1 MVVPELKAYDHGWKR
16 AFAFALGNSSALAL
30 CSIPPEQQ
38 NHWKPDIM
46 KTISQC
52 LQTGLLLSA
61 ATLSAQAGSFSSDFN
76 SGLPAG
82 ATLYGT
88 AVVEP
93 TGGVG
98 DSGCLKLTKA
108 INSQSGS
115 IVLDD

>member
-1 MVVPELKAYDHGWKR
+1 
-16 AFAFALGNSSALAL
+16 
-30 CSIPPEQQ
+30 
-38 NHWKPDIM
+38 M
-46 KTISQC
+46 KTIRQC
-52 LQTGLLLSA
+52 LQTGLLVSA

-108 INSQSGS
+108 INGQLGS
-115 IVLDD
+115 IVLDDLDGGQPIVTQRAPNLSKSQHSAPETAEVGLDRKGPCIQLEY